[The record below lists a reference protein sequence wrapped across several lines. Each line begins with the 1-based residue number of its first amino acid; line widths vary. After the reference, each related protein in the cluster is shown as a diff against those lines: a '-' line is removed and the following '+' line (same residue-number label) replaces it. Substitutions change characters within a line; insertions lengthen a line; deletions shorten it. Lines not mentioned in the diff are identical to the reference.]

1 MNRNNVWILLV
12 CLVFFSACARE
23 SNRADSPGTRL
34 PGLGIA
40 LEIPEN
46 FLPMPEESLVE
57 LEAMTLAMAPFTAIP
72 RYAYAEISGR
82 AFLIISELILTDG
95 INPGERPFDS
105 IHAYKRNLK
114 AHFGVEEI
122 TNETIVSN
130 NITTL
135 FLAMLLGDD
144 SLLFKGLSYISPNR
158 FVMIDLYILYD
169 VSPDEALGLQ
179 NIFNSLRISL

>member
-1 MNRNNVWILLV
+1 MNRNHIYILLA
-12 CLVFFSACARE
+12 CIILFSACARE
-23 SNRADSPGTRL
+23 DTGVIFPGTKL
-34 PGLGIA
+34 SGLGIA

-46 FLPMPEESLVE
+46 FLLMPEEALAE
-57 LEAMTLAMAPFTAIP
+57 LEVMTLAMAPFTAIP
-72 RYAYAEISGR
+72 RYAYAEIYGR
-82 AFLIISELILTDG
+82 GVLIISELALIEGTNLG
-95 INPGERPFDS
+95 VHPFE
-105 IHAYKRNLK
+105 HTQTYKKNLK

-144 SLLFKGLSYISPNR
+144 TLLFKGLSYISPNR

-169 VSPDEALGLQ
+169 VSPDEVLGLQ
-179 NIFNSLRISL
+179 NIFNSLTAAP